1 MVSETEAFWA
11 NAALT
16 PGFLADV
23 GVKDT
28 TVKTAYPSVA
38 IEAAELIS
46 KGEADRGIL
55 ICGTG

>member
-1 MVSETEAFWA
+1 MIARTAFL
-11 NAALT
+11 LT
-16 PGFLADV
+16 VNHDLDV

-28 TVKTAYPSVA
+28 SVKTAYPSVA
-38 IEAAELIS
+38 IEAAELIR